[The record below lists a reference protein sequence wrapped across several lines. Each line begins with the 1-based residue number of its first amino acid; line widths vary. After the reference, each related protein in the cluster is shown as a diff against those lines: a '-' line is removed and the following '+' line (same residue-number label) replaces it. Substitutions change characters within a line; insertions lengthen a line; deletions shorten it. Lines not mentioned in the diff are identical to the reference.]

1 LTLSFLYLS
10 SLSRPLR
17 RLSIPGSQKSYH
29 QGRHPQE
36 KKKVGGLGH
45 NQNSI

>member
-1 LTLSFLYLS
+1 MLLFAFFALLAVPP
-10 SLSRPLR
+10 LVSRPEATEQQ
-17 RLSIPGSQKSYH
+17 SEAA
-29 QGRHPQE
+29 GRHPQE